1 LNDREIKLMLYQD
14 YAYFLDCRERI
25 MDYITMKRLEL
36 RKQLVVLMLMFA
48 GIGAGTAQNVTITV
62 NASKNKRLISPN
74 IYGKNEFFIDHPA
87 QFYKDAGLRFARMNG
102 GNNAS
107 AYNWRARLDVHPD
120 WFNNV
125 YSSDWDASAKNI
137 NNNFS
142 NVQGMFAFQLLGR
155 AASTGDNNF
164 PDWTYMQAHPGWNGF
179 NQNLAGGGTPD
190 PNGGSKALVDGD
202 ITLFSKPWPADSS
215 VAILDHWFGA
225 NGLGLNKNKFVY
237 WNMDNEVDVWNGT
250 HDWVMPTLLSAS
262 DFMDRYIELAKKA
275 KALYPDI
282 KLCGPVTTSEWQWYK
297 WSNESL
303 YINGRYYPWIEYFI
317 KRLGDEYK
325 ANGIKLVDVL
335 DIHNYPSY
343 NNSDAAALQG
353 HRIYYDTLYDYP
365 GANGIYSS
373 TGGWD
378 TSLKKEYIFK
388 RFNGWLNEH
397 FGTNHGIGLGLS
409 EWATMSS
416 SNPSL
421 ESVIYASHLGT
432 FANNGVELFSPWT
445 WSIGMWETLHLF
457 SKNAKKYSVSSTSS
471 LENTVSAYTSVSEAS
486 DSVTVIIVNRDMS
499 SSHNVTVNLNG
510 VYAAN
515 GSYTTLRLSSLPAT
529 ETFKSHTD
537 NALKPSSVMVN
548 SNSFTLS
555 APALSITAILLA
567 KTTTTA
573 TVTGIEQPPN
583 LANDVILFPNPVSDK
598 LSLNIDLKA
607 PEQVE
612 IAVYDEQGHKIQSNQ
627 KYCDGTTP
635 VIIDISTL
643 PNGVYSLS
651 IKSTSGESSHKFVV
665 AR

>member
-529 ETFKSHTD
+529 ETFKSPTD

-651 IKSTSGESSHKFVV
+651 VKSTSGESSHKFVV

>member
-1 LNDREIKLMLYQD
+1 
-14 YAYFLDCRERI
+14 
-25 MDYITMKRLEL
+25 MKRLQL
-36 RKQLVVLMLMFA
+36 GKQFVVLVLAWFA
-48 GIGAGTAQNVTITV
+48 GIGAATAQNVTITV
-62 NASKNKRLISPN
+62 NANKNKRLISPN

-125 YSSDWDASAKNI
+125 YSSDWDASAQNI

-142 NVQGMFAFQLLGR
+142 NMQGMFAFQLLGR

-164 PDWTYMQAHPGWNGF
+164 PDWNYMQAHPGWNGF

-250 HDWVMPTLLSAS
+250 HDWVMPTQLSAS

-325 ANGIKLVDVL
+325 ASGVRLVDVI
-335 DIHNYPSY
+335 DIHNYPYY

-397 FGTNHGIGLGLS
+397 FGANHGIGLGLS

-445 WSIGMWETLHLF
+445 WSVGMWETLHLF
-457 SKNAKKYSVSSTSS
+457 SNNAKKYSISSTSS
-471 LENTVSAYTSVSEAS
+471 LENTVSAYTSVSEAL

-499 SSHNVTVNLNG
+499 ASHNVTVNLSG
-510 VYAAN
+510 VFAAN
-515 GSYTTLRLSSLPAT
+515 GSYSTLQLSALPPA
-529 ETFKSHTD
+529 ETFKSSTD
-537 NALKPSSVMVN
+537 NALKISSVMVK

-555 APALSITAILLA
+555 VPALSTTAVLLA
-567 KTTTTA
+567 RTSSTA
-573 TVTGIEQPPN
+573 TITGTEKPMHQ
-583 LANDVILFPNPVSDK
+583 NDVTIFPNPVVDK
-598 LSLNIDLKA
+598 LFVNIQLTA
-607 PEQVE
+607 PEPLAIV
-612 IAVYDEQGHKIQSNQ
+612 IYDAQGHGILTAQ
-627 KYCDGTTP
+627 KYCDGVTP
-635 VIIDISTL
+635 VAIDIATL
-643 PNGVYSLS
+643 PNGFYSLS
-651 IKSTSGESSHKFVV
+651 IKSTSGESNHKFVI